1 MGAHCRGPRGLRRDG
16 RKRHPAAMNYLSR
29 DLIEGERVVFTAR
42 PHRVGL
48 LLPALGAG
56 AALSLAFLAWLDGT
70 LGAAASLFAVPAFAA
85 VPSWLRWRSTQYVV
99 TNKRLCVRTGVLKV
113 TTLETVLNKVGTI
126 GVEQDLPGR
135 ALGYGTVIIKGLG
148 GGVEALPRI
157 ADPYRLRRMVHIALA
172 G

>member
-1 MGAHCRGPRGLRRDG
+1 
-16 RKRHPAAMNYLSR
+16 MNYLSR
-29 DLIEGERVVFTAR
+29 DLIEGERVIFTAR
-42 PHRVGL
+42 PHRVSL
-48 LLPALGAG
+48 LAPALGA
-56 AALSLAFLAWLDGT
+56 AAAVLLAAAVWMDGT
-70 LGAAASLFAVPAFAA
+70 LGRAWPAFLLPAA
-85 VPSWLRWRSTQYVV
+85 VALPSWLRWRSTQYVV

-157 ADPYRLRRMVHIALA
+157 ADPYRLRRMVHVALA

>member
-1 MGAHCRGPRGLRRDG
+1 
-16 RKRHPAAMNYLSR
+16 MNYLSR
-29 DLIEGERVVFTAR
+29 ELIEGERVIFTAR
-42 PHRVGL
+42 PHRVSL
-48 LLPALGAG
+48 LAPALAACGAVLL
-56 AALSLAFLAWLDGT
+56 AAAAWMDGT
-70 LGAAASLFAVPAFAA
+70 LGPAWAFFLVPAAGA

-126 GVEQDLPGR
+126 GVEQGLAGR
-135 ALGYGTVIIKGLG
+135 ALGYGTVVIKGLG

-157 ADPYRLRRMVHIALA
+157 ADPYRLRRMVHVALA

>member
-1 MGAHCRGPRGLRRDG
+1 MH
-16 RKRHPAAMNYLSR
+16 YLKR

-42 PHRVGL
+42 PHKVGL
-48 LLPALGAG
+48 LKPGLLAGGAVLLSAAVWMDGSLGKGFAFFLLPAVGA
-56 AALSLAFLAWLDGT
+56 L
-70 LGAAASLFAVPAFAA
+70 
-85 VPSWLRWRSTQYVV
+85 PSYLRWRSTQYVV
-99 TNKRLCVRTGVLKV
+99 TNKRLCVKTGVLKV

-157 ADPYRLRRMVHIALA
+157 ADPYRLRRMVHVALA

>member
-1 MGAHCRGPRGLRRDG
+1 
-16 RKRHPAAMNYLSR
+16 MNYLDR
-29 DLIEGERVVFTAR
+29 ELIEGERVVFTAR

-48 LLPALGAG
+48 LFPALGAG
-56 AALSLAFLAWLDGT
+56 AALMLAAAAWLDGT
-70 LGAAASLFAVPAFAA
+70 LGSAAALFLLPAAAA
-85 VPSWLRWRSTQYVV
+85 VPSWLRWRATQYVV

-113 TTLETVLNKVGTI
+113 VTLETVLNKVGTI
-126 GVEQDLPGR
+126 GVEQTLAGR

-157 ADPYRLRRMVHIALA
+157 ADPYRLRRMVHAALA